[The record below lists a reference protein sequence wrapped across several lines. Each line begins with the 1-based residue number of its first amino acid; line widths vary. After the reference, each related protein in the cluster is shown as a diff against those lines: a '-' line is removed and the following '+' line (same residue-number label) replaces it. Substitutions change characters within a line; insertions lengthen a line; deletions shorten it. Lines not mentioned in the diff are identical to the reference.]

1 MRKLAA
7 ALLAFLLASAALAQ
21 TLVVPAQTNLNQIQA
36 SATGT
41 TGQVTATLTGAAG
54 RWTNLCGFVV
64 TSAGTSSAAAVNV
77 TVTGTGTTMNF
88 TYNFVSSGQGVLGV
102 ALPACIQSSAVNTNI
117 VVTVPGG
124 GAGTTVAVTA
134 WGYLS

>member
-1 MRKLAA
+1 MRKLVA
-7 ALLAFLLASAALAQ
+7 ALLAFLLANAALAQ
-21 TLVVPAQTNLNQIQA
+21 TLVVPSQTNIKQIQA

-41 TGQVTATLTGAAG
+41 TGSVTATLTGAAG
-54 RWTNLCGFVV
+54 QWTNICGFIV
-64 TSAGTSSAAAVNV
+64 TSAGTSAATAVNV
-77 TVTGTGTTMNF
+77 TVTGTGTTLNF

-102 ALPACIQSSAVNTNI
+102 ALPACLQSSAVNTNI

-124 GAGTTVAVTA
+124 GTGTTVAVTA